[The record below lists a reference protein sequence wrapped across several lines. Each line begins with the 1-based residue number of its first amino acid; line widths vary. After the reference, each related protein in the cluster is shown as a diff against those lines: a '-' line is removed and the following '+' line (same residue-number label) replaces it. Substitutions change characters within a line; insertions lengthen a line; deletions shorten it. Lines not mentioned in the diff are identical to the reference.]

1 MIYENELK
9 VKEYPELENE
19 LETPEKDSDD
29 KPVSSQPF
37 DWTISTLREK
47 IERGQIDLNPDY
59 QRNYVW
65 GMSPELP
72 SRLIESL
79 LLEIPIP
86 PMYFGKMSSKKLEVI
101 DGQQRL
107 HTLIDFVSNK
117 FPLQRLQRL
126 SSLNGKLFRDLSEE
140 HQAMV
145 LDATIHTIVI
155 DAGNNHNLRYEVFER
170 LNRGSI
176 PLNEQELRNCV
187 YRGPFC
193 NLLADLEKDPLWR
206 KIKGSEIP
214 EPRFLEREMI
224 LRFFAF
230 ANRIN
235 SYTGRL
241 KSFLNEYMAEY
252 APKSP
257 EAIKTETARFH
268 QTLQNIYIVFGQNAG
283 RLYSTG
289 TEDQPTTNGKWDT
302 RFSISAFDIQ
312 ASALMSHV
320 PIKVQLVADQLEEA
334 FIFFLLTNPQ
344 VRLAIS
350 RQPAGKFATK
360 LRWFGFK
367 AEVEKILNGVYI
379 EPRFFSREIRQQLY
393 NDSKVC
399 AICRNQIHAFED
411 CTVDHIKPYSKGGKT
426 VLANA
431 QLTHRSC
438 NAQKYSHFVE
448 ENKDENTKKSLKL

>member
-1 MIYENELK
+1 
-9 VKEYPELENE
+9 
-19 LETPEKDSDD
+19 
-29 KPVSSQPF
+29 
-37 DWTISTLREK
+37 
-47 IERGQIDLNPDY
+47 
-59 QRNYVW
+59 
-65 GMSPELP
+65 
-72 SRLIESL
+72 
-79 LLEIPIP
+79 
-86 PMYFGKMSSKKLEVI
+86 
-101 DGQQRL
+101 
-107 HTLIDFVSNK
+107 
-117 FPLQRLQRL
+117 
-126 SSLNGKLFRDLSEE
+126 
-140 HQAMV
+140 
-145 LDATIHTIVI
+145 
-155 DAGNNHNLRYEVFER
+155 
-170 LNRGSI
+170 
-176 PLNEQELRNCV
+176 
-187 YRGPFC
+187 
-193 NLLADLEKDPLWR
+193 
-206 KIKGSEIP
+206 
-214 EPRFLEREMI
+214 MI

-312 ASALMSHV
+312 ASALMSYA

-367 AEVEKILNGVYI
+367 AEAEKILNSVYI

-393 NDSKVC
+393 NDSKIC

-411 CTVDHIKPYSKGGKT
+411 CTIDHIKPYSKGGKT
-426 VLANA
+426 VLTNA